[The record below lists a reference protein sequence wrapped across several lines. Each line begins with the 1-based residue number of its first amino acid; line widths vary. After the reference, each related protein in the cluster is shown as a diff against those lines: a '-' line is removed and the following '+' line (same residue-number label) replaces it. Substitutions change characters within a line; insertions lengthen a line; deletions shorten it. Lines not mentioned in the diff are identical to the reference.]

1 MGFVLALSLWFGYA
15 RRNVNITPILR
26 LGLATATLLSA
37 LTACGGGAL
46 EGPAPGSATGA
57 VTQSPSPLASGATPM
72 PTPTGTPSHSATP
85 TPSPTPTA
93 TMVATGSAGTKIYVA
108 NHTKNGTTQIPSVT
122 VYAASASGNVAPL
135 QTISGSN
142 TGLAVPQFIAV
153 DASGN
158 IWVTDQGSANNTG
171 SIREFAPNATGNVAP
186 LATITG
192 LNTPEG
198 IFIDSAGDIYV
209 ATVNAINE
217 YAPGTT
223 GANPTP
229 INAIGAPANAQT
241 NNSEL
246 AGPYGLRVDTAGNI
260 YVAQEEAID
269 VFAKGATGNV
279 APSQSIAGQA
289 PLFASDLDVALDSSG
304 NIYCTNFDGAAGTY
318 TINEYA
324 PTATGNTAPSST
336 ITSVDFD
343 EPIGMTF
350 DSAGNMYVA
359 NYGNSSIDILA
370 GGGATGAANPTVI
383 SGSST
388 GLLSPYGIAVH

>member
-1 MGFVLALSLWFGYA
+1 LTTAALVLS
-15 RRNVNITPILR
+15 I
-26 LGLATATLLSA
+26 
-37 LTACGGGAL
+37 TACGGGAVQ
-46 EGPAPGSATGA
+46 GPGPGSIGAT
-57 VTQSPSPLASGATPM
+57 VMPSPTASGS
-72 PTPTGTPSHSATP
+72 TPSPGT
-85 TPSPTPTA
+85 TPSPTPAPSAGATTKPTA
-93 TMVATGSAGTKIYVA
+93 TPMASATPSPTTAPTVSASTKIYVA
-108 NHTKNGTTQIPSVT
+108 NHTKNGTTQVPSVT
-122 VYAASASGNVAPL
+122 VYAANASGNVAPL
-135 QTISGSN
+135 QTISGAN

-158 IWVTDQGSANNTG
+158 IWVTDQGSANNSG

-186 LATITG
+186 ISTITG

-198 IFIDSAGDIYV
+198 IFIDAVGDIYV
-209 ATVNAINE
+209 ATINAINE
-217 YAPGTT
+217 YAPGTS

-229 INAIGAPANAQT
+229 MNSIGAPANAQT
-241 NNSEL
+241 NNSGL
-246 AGPYGLRVDTAGNI
+246 AGPYGLRVDRSGNI
-260 YVAQEEAID
+260 YVAQEEAIY

-279 APSQSIAGQA
+279 APSQTIAGQA
-289 PLFASDLDVALDSSG
+289 ALFASDLDVALDSSG
-304 NIYCTNFDGAAGTY
+304 NIYCTNFDGAGGTY

-336 ITSVDFD
+336 ITSLDFN

-359 NYGNSSIDILA
+359 NYGNSSIDILV

-383 SGSST
+383 SGTMT